1 MKKIL
6 ERLSRGEILDTREA
20 REVMTGIGT
29 GRYPDVQIAAFLAVY
44 LMRPVT
50 AGELAGFR
58 EALLALAVP
67 VDLDG
72 LRTLDVC
79 GTGGD
84 GRNTFNIST
93 LTAFVCAGAGAYV
106 VKHGN
111 AAATSAA
118 GSSDVMQKL
127 GYRFS
132 ADTDKLKK
140 ELEITGLCY
149 LHAPLFHPALKQV
162 APVRKTLGVRTFFNI
177 LGPMVNPARPQ
188 SQLVGVFSRE
198 VQDLY
203 GGVYAGTGTD
213 HVIVHSLDGYD
224 EISLTAPARLLSN
237 NKETLLTPER
247 LNLPQTHP
255 EEITGGK
262 DVKEN
267 VSLFLK
273 VLRSEGTPAQTNT
286 VLANS
291 AVALQ
296 CYFPEL
302 SLEEALDKATDSL
315 MGGRAYQVLEK
326 LITLQS

>member
-6 ERLSRGEILDTREA
+6 EKLSHGEVLDREES
-20 REVMTGIGT
+20 RRVMTDIGT
-29 GRYPDVQIAAFLAVY
+29 GVHDELQVAAFLAAY
-44 LMRPVT
+44 LTRPVT
-50 AGELAGFR
+50 SQELAGFR

-84 GRNTFNIST
+84 GKNTFNIST

-111 AAATSAA
+111 AAATSSA
-118 GSSDVMQKL
+118 GSSDVMQHL

-132 ADTDKLKK
+132 ADSGKLRR
-140 ELEITGLCY
+140 ELEETGLCY
-149 LHAPLFHPALKQV
+149 LHAPLFHPALKRV
-162 APVRKTLGVRTFFNI
+162 APVRKALGVRTFFNI

-213 HVIVHSLDGYD
+213 YAIVHSLDGYD
-224 EISLTAPARLLSN
+224 EISLTAPARLLRPAG
-237 NKETLLTPER
+237 EEVVTPRE
-247 LNLPQTHP
+247 
-255 EEITGGK
+255 
-262 DVKEN
+262 
-267 VSLFLK
+267 LFLQQHSPDTLAGGRDVRENAHLFVK
-273 VLRSEGTPAQTNT
+273 VLRGEGTQAQTET

-291 AVALQ
+291 TVALQ
-296 CYFPEL
+296 CYFPQL
-302 SLEEALDKATDSL
+302 SFEEAMEKARSSL
-315 MGGRAYQVLEK
+315 LGGKAYKAFEK
-326 LITLQS
+326 LIDMQP

>member
-6 ERLSRGEILDTREA
+6 ERLSQGEILSTHEA

-29 GRYPDVQIAAFLAVY
+29 GQYTDAQISAFLTAY
-44 LMRPVT
+44 IMRPVT

-58 EALLALAVP
+58 EALLELAVP

-93 LTAFVCAGAGAYV
+93 LTAFVCAGAGARV

-118 GSSDVMQKL
+118 GSSDVMQEL

-132 ADTDKLKK
+132 ADMDKLKK
-140 ELEITGLCY
+140 ELESTGLCY

-162 APVRKTLGVRTFFNI
+162 APVRKALGVRTFFNI

-188 SQLVGVFSRE
+188 SQLVGVFSRD

-213 HVIVHSLDGYD
+213 YAIVHSLDGYD
-224 EISLTAPARLLSN
+224 EISLTAPARLLN
-237 NKETLLTPER
+237 AAGETTLNAEFFSLPENR
-247 LNLPQTHP
+247 P
-255 EEITGGK
+255 EDLAGGK
-262 DVKEN
+262 DVEEN
-267 VSLFLK
+267 VSLFLN
-273 VLRSEGTPAQTNT
+273 VLRGEGTPAQTNT
-286 VLANS
+286 VLVNS

-302 SLEEALDKATDSL
+302 SLEEAYEKAERSL
-315 MGGRAYQVLEK
+315 MSGQAYKVLEK

>member
-6 ERLSRGEILDTREA
+6 EKLSQGEVLGTEEA
-20 REVMTGIGT
+20 RQVMTDIGT
-29 GRYPDVQIAAFLAVY
+29 GTYSEMQIAAFLTAY

-58 EALLALAVP
+58 QALLTLAVP

-72 LRTLDVC
+72 LCTIDVC

-84 GRNTFNIST
+84 GKNTFNIST

-111 AAATSAA
+111 GAATSAA
-118 GSSDVMQKL
+118 GSSDVMQHL

-132 ADTDKLKK
+132 ADSAKLRR
-140 ELEITGLCY
+140 ELEEAGITY
-149 LHAPLFHPALKQV
+149 LHAPSFHPALKQV
-162 APVRKTLGVRTFFNI
+162 ASVRKALQVKTFFNI
-177 LGPMVNPARPQ
+177 LGPLVNPARPQ
-188 SQLVGVFSRE
+188 SQLTGVFDTT

-213 HVIVHSLDGYD
+213 YAVVHNLDGYD
-224 EISLTAPARLLSN
+224 EISLTAPFRLLSPAG
-237 NKETLLTPER
+237 EQILSPEVFP
-247 LNLPQTHP
+247 LPQH
-255 EEITGGK
+255 EAAAIAGGK

-267 VSLFLK
+267 AALFLE
-273 VLRSEGTPAQTNT
+273 VLRGESSAARTNT

-302 SLEEALDKATDSL
+302 PLEEALGKARDALLGGKAYEAFVTL
-315 MGGRAYQVLEK
+315 MN
-326 LITLQS
+326 LQS